1 MQMQNER
8 KKLEELNL
16 LDDFLFNAMMTYPEM
31 GEKFTRKILKL
42 LFNKEFRNLKVI
54 AQKSYGGL
62 NTDLRGARLD
72 VYVESDDSAEIDASE
87 DVSVYDLEP
96 DKNDKAKY
104 IAAFPQRIRFYHA
117 IIDSRS
123 LKSGE
128 DFGKLKRV
136 YVIFICNYDPFG
148 YDRVKY
154 TIRNMCVEE
163 PEMPYDDGAQTTV
176 LYTKGTKGDDISEEL
191 RQFLNYM
198 ENTTQTNA
206 VNDTL
211 KDIQKMVDIVK
222 RDGEVSLSYMKGFE
236 RDTIMYEKGQE
247 AERKN
252 TERERQRADSAEKAR
267 DEAKKERDEAENV
280 RDQAEKARMIA
291 EEEKIEAQ
299 KKTAEALKRVAELE
313 KILQC
318 KTAEIK

>member
-1 MQMQNER
+1 
-8 KKLEELNL
+8 
-16 LDDFLFNAMMTYPEM
+16 MMTYPEM

-87 DVSVYDLEP
+87 DASIYDLEP

-222 RDGEVSLSYMKGFE
+222 RDGEVSLCYMKGFE
-236 RDTIMYEKGQE
+236 RDTIMYEKGQA

-252 TERERQRADSAEKAR
+252 TERERQRADSAEK
-267 DEAKKERDEAENV
+267 
-280 RDQAEKARMIA
+280 
-291 EEEKIEAQ
+291 EKIKAQ
-299 KKTAEALKRVAELE
+299 KETAEALKRVAELE

-318 KTAEIK
+318 KTAEVK

>member
-1 MQMQNER
+1 MQNER

-42 LFNKEFRNLKVI
+42 LFNREFRNLKVI

-87 DVSVYDLEP
+87 DVSIYDLEP
-96 DKNDKAKY
+96 DKNDRAKY

-280 RDQAEKARMIA
+280 RDEAEKARMIA

>member
-1 MQMQNER
+1 MQNER

-87 DVSVYDLEP
+87 DVSIYDLEP
-96 DKNDKAKY
+96 DKNDRAKY

-280 RDQAEKARMIA
+280 RDEAEKARMIA
-291 EEEKIEAQ
+291 EEEKIKVQ
-299 KKTAEALKRVAELE
+299 KETAEALKRVAELE

-318 KTAEIK
+318 KTAEVK

>member
-1 MQMQNER
+1 M
-8 KKLEELNL
+8 
-16 LDDFLFNAMMTYPEM
+16 
-31 GEKFTRKILKL
+31 
-42 LFNKEFRNLKVI
+42 
-54 AQKSYGGL
+54 
-62 NTDLRGARLD
+62 
-72 VYVESDDSAEIDASE
+72 
-87 DVSVYDLEP
+87 
-96 DKNDKAKY
+96 
-104 IAAFPQRIRFYHA
+104 
-117 IIDSRS
+117 
-123 LKSGE
+123 
-128 DFGKLKRV
+128 
-136 YVIFICNYDPFG
+136 IFICNYDPFG

-176 LYTKGTKGDDISEEL
+176 LYTKGDDISEEL
-191 RQFLNYM
+191 RQFLSYM

-252 TERERQRADSAEKAR
+252 TEKERKNTERERQRADSAEKAR

-280 RDQAEKARMIA
+280 RDEAEKARMIA
-291 EEEKIEAQ
+291 EEEKIKAQ
-299 KKTAEALKRVAELE
+299 KETAEALKRVAELE
-313 KILQC
+313 ALLQC
-318 KTAEIK
+318 KPTETK

>member
-1 MQMQNER
+1 MQNER

-42 LFNKEFRNLKVI
+42 LFNREFRNLKVI

-87 DVSVYDLEP
+87 DISVYDLEP

-148 YDRVKY
+148 CDRVKY

-176 LYTKGTKGDDISEEL
+176 LYTKGTKDDDISEEL

-211 KDIQKMVDIVK
+211 KAIQKMVDIVK

-247 AERKN
+247 AERQN

-280 RDQAEKARMIA
+280 RDSAEKARMIA
-291 EEEKIEAQ
+291 EEEKIKAQ
-299 KKTAEALKRVAELE
+299 KETAEALKRVAELE

>member
-1 MQMQNER
+1 MQNER

-87 DVSVYDLEP
+87 DVSIYDLEP
-96 DKNDKAKY
+96 DKNDRAKY

-280 RDQAEKARMIA
+280 RDEAEKARMIA

-313 KILQC
+313 KILEC

>member
-1 MQMQNER
+1 MQNER

-42 LFNKEFRNLKVI
+42 LFNREFRNLKVI

-72 VYVESDDSAEIDASE
+72 VYVESDDSAEIDVSE
-87 DVSVYDLEP
+87 DASIYDLEP
-96 DKNDKAKY
+96 DKNDRAKY
-104 IAAFPQRIRFYHA
+104 VAAFPQRIRFYHA

-252 TERERQRADSAEKAR
+252 TERERQRADF
-267 DEAKKERDEAENV
+267 
-280 RDQAEKARMIA
+280 AEKARMIA
-291 EEEKIEAQ
+291 EEEKIKAQ
-299 KKTAEALKRVAELE
+299 KETAEALKRVAELE
-313 KILQC
+313 DHIGVWPCVQQRVYSPVGGSP
-318 KTAEIK
+318 IK

>member
-1 MQMQNER
+1 MQNER

-16 LDDFLFNAMMTYPEM
+16 LDDFLFNAMVTYPKM
-31 GEKFTRKILKL
+31 GEEFTRKILKL

-72 VYVESDDSAEIDASE
+72 VYVESDDSAEIDAAE
-87 DVSVYDLEP
+87 DTSIYDLEP

-104 IAAFPQRIRFYHA
+104 VAAFPQRIRFYHA

-163 PEMPYDDGAQTTV
+163 PEMPYDDGAQTTI
-176 LYTKGTKGDDISEEL
+176 LYTKGTKDDNISEEL

-236 RDTIMYEKGQE
+236 RDTMMYEKGQE
-247 AERKN
+247 AERQN

-267 DEAKKERDEAENV
+267 DEAEN
-280 RDQAEKARMIA
+280 ARISA
-291 EEEKIEAQ
+291 EEEKAKAQ
-299 KKTAEALKRVAELE
+299 KEAAEALKRVEELE
-313 KILQC
+313 KELERT
-318 KTAEIK
+318 K

>member
-1 MQMQNER
+1 MQNER

-31 GEKFTRKILKL
+31 GEKFTRQILKL

-87 DVSVYDLEP
+87 DASIYDLEP

-280 RDQAEKARMIA
+280 RDEAEKARMIA

>member
-1 MQMQNER
+1 M
-8 KKLEELNL
+8 
-16 LDDFLFNAMMTYPEM
+16 
-31 GEKFTRKILKL
+31 
-42 LFNKEFRNLKVI
+42 
-54 AQKSYGGL
+54 
-62 NTDLRGARLD
+62 
-72 VYVESDDSAEIDASE
+72 
-87 DVSVYDLEP
+87 
-96 DKNDKAKY
+96 
-104 IAAFPQRIRFYHA
+104 
-117 IIDSRS
+117 
-123 LKSGE
+123 
-128 DFGKLKRV
+128 
-136 YVIFICNYDPFG
+136 IFICNYDPFG

-236 RDTIMYEKGQE
+236 RDTIMYEKGQA

-252 TERERQRADSAEKAR
+252 TEKERQRADSAEKAR
-267 DEAKKERDEAENV
+267 DEAEN
-280 RDQAEKARMIA
+280 ARMIA
-291 EEEKIEAQ
+291 EEEKIKAQ
-299 KKTAEALKRVAELE
+299 KETAEALKKVAELE

-318 KTAEIK
+318 KTAEVK

>member
-1 MQMQNER
+1 MQNER

-42 LFNKEFRNLKVI
+42 LFNREFRNLKVI

-148 YDRVKY
+148 CDRVKY

-176 LYTKGTKGDDISEEL
+176 LYTKGTKDDDISEEL

-211 KDIQKMVDIVK
+211 KAIQKMVDIVK

-247 AERKN
+247 AERQN

-267 DEAKKERDEAENV
+267 
-280 RDQAEKARMIA
+280 MIA
-291 EEEKIEAQ
+291 EEEKIKAQ
-299 KKTAEALKRVAELE
+299 KETAEALKRVAELE

>member
-1 MQMQNER
+1 MQNKR

-31 GEKFTRKILKL
+31 GEEFTRKMLKL

-72 VYVESDDSAEIDASE
+72 VYVESDDSAEIDAAE
-87 DVSVYDLEP
+87 DTSIYDLEP

-128 DFGKLKRV
+128 DFGKLKKV

-176 LYTKGTKGDDISEEL
+176 LYTKGTKDDNISKEL

-236 RDTIMYEKGQE
+236 RDTMMYEKGQE
-247 AERKN
+247 AERQN
-252 TERERQRADSAEKAR
+252 TERERQRANSAEKAR
-267 DEAKKERDEAENV
+267 DEAEN
-280 RDQAEKARMIA
+280 ARISA
-291 EEEKIEAQ
+291 EEEKAKAQ
-299 KKTAEALKRVAELE
+299 KEAAKAQKEAAEALKRVKELE
-313 KILQC
+313 KELEQT
-318 KTAEIK
+318 K

>member
-1 MQMQNER
+1 M
-8 KKLEELNL
+8 
-16 LDDFLFNAMMTYPEM
+16 
-31 GEKFTRKILKL
+31 
-42 LFNKEFRNLKVI
+42 
-54 AQKSYGGL
+54 
-62 NTDLRGARLD
+62 
-72 VYVESDDSAEIDASE
+72 
-87 DVSVYDLEP
+87 
-96 DKNDKAKY
+96 
-104 IAAFPQRIRFYHA
+104 
-117 IIDSRS
+117 
-123 LKSGE
+123 
-128 DFGKLKRV
+128 
-136 YVIFICNYDPFG
+136 IFICNYDPFG

-236 RDTIMYEKGQE
+236 RDTIMYEKGQ
-247 AERKN
+247 ADERKN
-252 TERERQRADSAEKAR
+252 TEKERQRADSAEKAR
-267 DEAKKERDEAENV
+267 DEAEN
-280 RDQAEKARMIA
+280 ARMIA
-291 EEEKIEAQ
+291 EEEKIKAQ
-299 KKTAEALKRVAELE
+299 NETAEALKRVAELE

-318 KTAEIK
+318 KTTETK

>member
-1 MQMQNER
+1 
-8 KKLEELNL
+8 
-16 LDDFLFNAMMTYPEM
+16 MMTYPEI

-42 LFNKEFRNLKVI
+42 LFNRDFRNLKVI
-54 AQKSYGGL
+54 AQKSYRGL

-72 VYVESDDSAEIDASE
+72 VYVECDDSAEIDASE
-87 DVSVYDLEP
+87 DASIYDLEP

-176 LYTKGTKGDDISEEL
+176 LYTKGTKDDDISEEL

-267 DEAKKERDEAENV
+267 DEAKKEREEAENV
-280 RDQAEKARMIA
+280 RDSAEKARMIA
-291 EEEKIEAQ
+291 EEEKIKAQ
-299 KKTAEALKRVAELE
+299 KETAEALKRVAELE

>member
-1 MQMQNER
+1 MQNER

-87 DVSVYDLEP
+87 DVSIYDLEP

-163 PEMPYDDGAQTTV
+163 PEMPYDDGAQPTV

-222 RDGEVSLSYMKGFE
+222 RDGEVLLSYMKGFE

-280 RDQAEKARMIA
+280 RDEAEKARMIA

>member
-1 MQMQNER
+1 MQNKR

-31 GEKFTRKILKL
+31 GEEFTRKILKL

-72 VYVESDDSAEIDASE
+72 VYVESDDSAEIDATE
-87 DVSVYDLEP
+87 DASIYDLEP

-104 IAAFPQRIRFYHA
+104 VAAFPQRIRFYHA

-163 PEMPYDDGAQTTV
+163 PEMPYDDGAQTTI
-176 LYTKGTKGDDISEEL
+176 LYTKGTKDDNIFEEL

-247 AERKN
+247 AERQN
-252 TERERQRADSAEKAR
+252 TEKERQRANSAEKAR
-267 DEAKKERDEAENV
+267 DEAEN
-280 RDQAEKARMIA
+280 ARIIA
-291 EEEKIEAQ
+291 EEEKVKAQ
-299 KKTAEALKRVAELE
+299 KEAAETLKRVEELE
-313 KILQC
+313 KELERT
-318 KTAEIK
+318 K

>member
-1 MQMQNER
+1 
-8 KKLEELNL
+8 
-16 LDDFLFNAMMTYPEM
+16 
-31 GEKFTRKILKL
+31 
-42 LFNKEFRNLKVI
+42 
-54 AQKSYGGL
+54 
-62 NTDLRGARLD
+62 
-72 VYVESDDSAEIDASE
+72 
-87 DVSVYDLEP
+87 
-96 DKNDKAKY
+96 
-104 IAAFPQRIRFYHA
+104 
-117 IIDSRS
+117 
-123 LKSGE
+123 
-128 DFGKLKRV
+128 
-136 YVIFICNYDPFG
+136 
-148 YDRVKY
+148 
-154 TIRNMCVEE
+154 MCVEE

-267 DEAKKERDEAENV
+267 DEAENV
-280 RDQAEKARMIA
+280 RDEAEKARMIA
-291 EEEKIEAQ
+291 EEEKIKAQ
-299 KKTAEALKRVAELE
+299 KETAEALKRVAELE
-313 KILQC
+313 ALLQC
-318 KTAEIK
+318 KPTETK

>member
-1 MQMQNER
+1 
-8 KKLEELNL
+8 
-16 LDDFLFNAMMTYPEM
+16 MMTYPEM

-42 LFNKEFRNLKVI
+42 LFNREFRNLKVI

-72 VYVESDDSAEIDASE
+72 VYVESDDSAEIDVSE
-87 DVSVYDLEP
+87 DASIYDLEP
-96 DKNDKAKY
+96 DKNDRAKY
-104 IAAFPQRIRFYHA
+104 VAAFAQRIRFYHA

-252 TERERQRADSAEKAR
+252 TERERQRADFAEK
-267 DEAKKERDEAENV
+267 
-280 RDQAEKARMIA
+280 
-291 EEEKIEAQ
+291 EKIKAPKE
-299 KKTAEALKRVAELE
+299 TTEALKRVAELE

-318 KTAEIK
+318 KTTEGK

>member
-1 MQMQNER
+1 MQNER

-42 LFNKEFRNLKVI
+42 LFNREFRNLKVI

-87 DVSVYDLEP
+87 DVSIYDLEP

-222 RDGEVSLSYMKGFE
+222 RDGEVSLCYMKGFE
-236 RDTIMYEKGQE
+236 RDTIMYEKGQA

-252 TERERQRADSAEKAR
+252 TERERQRADSAEK
-267 DEAKKERDEAENV
+267 
-280 RDQAEKARMIA
+280 
-291 EEEKIEAQ
+291 EKIKAQ
-299 KKTAEALKRVAELE
+299 KETAEALKRVAELE

-318 KTAEIK
+318 KTTEGK

>member
-1 MQMQNER
+1 M
-8 KKLEELNL
+8 
-16 LDDFLFNAMMTYPEM
+16 
-31 GEKFTRKILKL
+31 
-42 LFNKEFRNLKVI
+42 I

-87 DVSVYDLEP
+87 DASIYDLEP

-176 LYTKGTKGDDISEEL
+176 LYTKGTKCNDISEEL

-252 TERERQRADSAEKAR
+252 TERERQRADSAEK
-267 DEAKKERDEAENV
+267 
-280 RDQAEKARMIA
+280 
-291 EEEKIEAQ
+291 EKIKAQ
-299 KKTAEALKRVAELE
+299 KETAEALKRVAELE

-318 KTAEIK
+318 KTTEGK

>member
-1 MQMQNER
+1 MKE

-16 LDDFLFNAMMTYPEM
+16 LDDFLFNAMMTYPEI

-72 VYVESDDSAEIDASE
+72 VYVESDGSAEIDASE
-87 DVSVYDLEP
+87 DVSIYDLEP

-136 YVIFICNYDPFG
+136 YVIFICNYDPFD

-176 LYTKGTKGDDISEEL
+176 LYTKGTKDDDISEEL

-211 KDIQKMVDIVK
+211 KAIQKMVDIVK

-252 TERERQRADSAEKAR
+252 TERERQRADFAEK
-267 DEAKKERDEAENV
+267 
-280 RDQAEKARMIA
+280 
-291 EEEKIEAQ
+291 EKIKAPKE
-299 KKTAEALKRVAELE
+299 TTEALKRVAELE

-318 KTAEIK
+318 KTTEGK

>member
-1 MQMQNER
+1 MQNER

-87 DVSVYDLEP
+87 DVSIYDLEP

-222 RDGEVSLSYMKGFE
+222 RDGEVLLSYMKGFE

-247 AERKN
+247 AEGKN

-280 RDQAEKARMIA
+280 RDEAEKARMIA

>member
-1 MQMQNER
+1 MQNER

-87 DVSVYDLEP
+87 DVSIYDLEP

-136 YVIFICNYDPFG
+136 YVIFICNYDPFS

-222 RDGEVSLSYMKGFE
+222 RDGEVLLSYMKGFE

-280 RDQAEKARMIA
+280 RDEAEKARMIA

>member
-1 MQMQNER
+1 MQNER

-31 GEKFTRKILKL
+31 GEEFTRRILKL

-72 VYVESDDSAEIDASE
+72 VYVESDDSAEIDAAE
-87 DVSVYDLEP
+87 DTSIYDLEP

-104 IAAFPQRIRFYHA
+104 VAAFPQRIRFYHA

-163 PEMPYDDGAQTTV
+163 PEMPYDDGAQTTI
-176 LYTKGTKGDDISEEL
+176 LYTKGTKDDNISEEL

-247 AERKN
+247 AERQN
-252 TERERQRADSAEKAR
+252 TEKERQRANSAEKAR
-267 DEAKKERDEAENV
+267 DEAEN
-280 RDQAEKARMIA
+280 ARIIA
-291 EEEKIEAQ
+291 EEEKAKAQ
-299 KKTAEALKRVAELE
+299 KEAAEALKRVEELE
-313 KILQC
+313 KELERT
-318 KTAEIK
+318 K